1 MSDGIFRRFVADQ
14 IAVWIVIVTCD
25 YRALSVYN
33 GHYIALK
40 IGDVV
45 VENTIV
51 LQRIGIAVGIVEEVQ
66 GVAAKAFPQQF
77 TTGIIVGVLN
87 TVDCLTG
94 SQTVGII
101 GVADSIGAVAGIC
114 EPSALRPCERPT
126 VTVIVA
132 GGIAHG
138 IVGDT
143 LAINRSQ
150 QVLPAR
156 IPIGVGM
163 PIAGQDVAHSIVGV
177 RIGRRTIHR
186 TEKLVL
192 RIIGIGYRSIA
203 MPLTIALTVIENV
216 YNKCSNIAVGVKYG
230 YPPAELRS
238 IEGNLG

>member
-1 MSDGIFRRFVADQ
+1 MSDGIFCRFVADQ
-14 IAVWIVIVTCD
+14 IAVGIILIACNNCTLCIHD
-25 YRALSVYN
+25 

-51 LQRIGIAVGIVEEVQ
+51 LQRIGIAIGIVEEVH
-66 GVAAKAFPQQF
+66 GVTAEAFPQQF
-77 TTGIIVGVLN
+77 TTGIIIGVLN
-87 TVDCLTG
+87 TIDCLSG
-94 SQTVGII
+94 SQTVCVI
-101 GVADSIGAVAGIC
+101 GVADGIRSIAGVC
-114 EPSALRPCERPT
+114 KPSALCPCERPSCT
-126 VTVIVA
+126 IVIADGV
-132 GGIAHG
+132 AHG

-230 YPPAELRS
+230 SPPAELRS